1 MYVQLSHCVICV
13 SEIWNFHLLVVLERK
28 AMEYIQ
34 YNENIV
40 NNILYCRS
48 AVAAYRMNFELL
60 TAWRYCVN
68 KTKPGTL
75 GVIVKGCAV
84 DFCHHSHSARIYRRF
99 RHSSPM
105 SDGLNGDKGKYRH
118 NRSQRQ

>member
-1 MYVQLSHCVICV
+1 
-13 SEIWNFHLLVVLERK
+13 
-28 AMEYIQ
+28 MEYIQ

-40 NNILYCRS
+40 ANILALCCRS
-48 AVAAYRMNFELL
+48 AMAAYRLNFELL

-105 SDGLNGDKGKYRH
+105 LDGLNGDKGKYLH
-118 NRSQRQ
+118 DRSQRP